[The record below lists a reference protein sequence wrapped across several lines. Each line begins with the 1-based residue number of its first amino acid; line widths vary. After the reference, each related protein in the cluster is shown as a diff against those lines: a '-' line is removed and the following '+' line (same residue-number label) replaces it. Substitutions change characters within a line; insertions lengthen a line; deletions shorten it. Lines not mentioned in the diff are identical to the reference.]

1 MACFKVG
8 GRRGIVVALWGALW
22 GALAAAV
29 VGLTGAAAELP
40 AAPSAA
46 DAEFF
51 ESRVRPLL
59 LEHCSA
65 CHSRA
70 AGEPEGNL
78 SFDTRS
84 ETLGHEGLATPG
96 KPEVS
101 LLVEVVRYDG
111 KLQMPPDGRL
121 PLEAIATLEEW
132 VRRGLPWPVE
142 GVVTAGP
149 GDFDIATRKADHWCW
164 QPPQSVPVPPVGAV
178 GWCRSDIDRFV
189 LARLEAAGLAPA
201 PEASRAQLVRRAAEL
216 LTGLPADPAD
226 VDRVVADPDPLAF
239 EKFVDDLLA
248 SPHFGER
255 FARHWLDVVR
265 YGETRGHEFDFPIPN
280 AWRYRDWVID
290 SLNADLPY
298 DQFVREQ
305 IAGDLLDSPRLNAAG
320 ADLSVLGTGFWYL
333 GEEIHSPV
341 DIAQDAAD
349 RTDNRVDTFG
359 KAFLGMALGCARCH
373 DHKFDAISK
382 EDYYAIAGTLASS
395 SYRQV
400 PFESMAANREVARR
414 LDTHDAEAR
423 LRLGR
428 AAADTLAGG
437 EGPAVD
443 DLARLAARV
452 TATLPPREALLALKS
467 GGAGPE
473 GEIVIADYS
482 RAEEATAL
490 IGDGFAWG
498 VRPRPAGEA
507 VIVAG
512 AEGTPARLRIE
523 PTTSAHFD
531 SLWAGLASSGER
543 EAGALGGADRAGRV
557 LRTPKM
563 RIEGGTVWHRVRGH
577 LQIFTC
583 VDSHILLIGPLYG
596 STLQTV
602 DTQGEWKWVR
612 QDLGS
617 DLNWQRGHLVHVE
630 YVPIAGA
637 ADVAEVVASP
647 TEPKRADPF
656 LTELARRLP
665 AEGADDAAIAAAVG
679 ELVTEALVAARDG
692 TLSTGPRAA
701 EFAGLLERLLSD
713 PAIDWNGARV
723 TSLMA
728 QARELDAARAT
739 ITATA
744 KLASAIAPAILDGN
758 GVDHPVLAK
767 GSAAR
772 PAAIVPRRFLEAV
785 DGGHQPVWPAS
796 SSGRR
801 ELAGR
806 VLDPSNPLTARVAVN
821 RFWHHLFGRGLVPT
835 PDNFGKLGEP
845 FADAGARALLDTLAV
860 RFREE
865 GWSMKR
871 LVKEI
876 VTSSTWRM
884 QSVAVPRGV
893 ERDPTNRLLHHF
905 PLRRLEGEA
914 VRDKILAVSGRLD
927 PKVGGPPVEV
937 ALSDFHEG
945 RGKPGSGP
953 LDGDGRRSIYTRIRR
968 NFLPAIPLAF
978 DMPVPFQAMGRRNIT
993 NVPAQAL
1000 TLMNDPFVVEQ
1011 SGRWAARILAA
1022 SATGVDD
1029 SIVRMYR
1036 EAFARVPSPD
1046 EVAAARGFLVAQTA
1060 LHGGDFAADQRLSAA
1075 WADLAHA
1082 LVNAKEF
1089 IFIP

>member
-1 MACFKVG
+1 MACFMVR
-8 GRRGIVVALWGALW
+8 GRRGI
-22 GALAAAV
+22 ALAVLMASAA
-29 VGLTGAAAELP
+29 GLATAAAAELP
-40 AAPSAA
+40 GAPSAE

-70 AGEPEGNL
+70 AGEPEGDL
-78 SFDTRS
+78 SFDTRA

-96 KPEVS
+96 KPDSS
-101 LLVEVVRYDG
+101 LLVEVVRYDS

-121 PLEAIATLEEW
+121 PAEAIATLEEW

-142 GVVTAGP
+142 GAVTAGP
-149 GDFDIATRKADHWCW
+149 GGFDIAARKADHWCW
-164 QPPQSVPVPPVGAV
+164 QPPRAAAAPPVEAV
-178 GWCRSDIDRFV
+178 SWCRNDIDRFV
-189 LARLEAAGLAPA
+189 LARLEAAGLTPVA
-201 PEASRAQLVRRAAEL
+201 EASRAQLVRRAAEL
-216 LTGLPADPAD
+216 LTGLPADPAELE
-226 VDRVVADPDPLAF
+226 RVVADPDPLAY
-239 EKFVDDLLA
+239 EKYVDGLLA

-290 SLNADLPY
+290 SLNTDLPY

-305 IAGDLLDSPRLNAAG
+305 IAGDLLDTPRLNAVG

-382 EDYYAIAGTLASS
+382 EDYYAIAGTLGSS

-400 PFESMAANREVARR
+400 PFESIGVNRDVARR
-414 LDTHDAEAR
+414 LDGHDSEAR
-423 LRLGR
+423 RRLGR
-428 AAADTLAGG
+428 AAADTLASG
-437 EGPAVD
+437 ESPTTA
-443 DLARLAARV
+443 DLARLTARV
-452 TATLPPREALLALKS
+452 TATLPPRDALLALKR
-467 GGAGPE
+467 GGERAE
-473 GEIVIADYS
+473 GEIVIADYA
-482 RAEEATAL
+482 RPEGATAL
-490 IGDGFAWG
+490 LGDGFAWG
-498 VRPRPAGEA
+498 LRPRPAGDA
-507 VIVAG
+507 IVTAA
-512 AEGTPARLRIE
+512 AEGAPVRVRVE

-531 SLWAGLASSGER
+531 SLWAGLTSNGER

-583 VDSHILLIGPLYG
+583 VDSHILLLGPLYG

-602 DTQGEWKWVR
+602 DTQGEWKWIR

-617 DLNWQRGHLVHVE
+617 DLDWQRGHLVHVE
-630 YVPIAGA
+630 YVPVAGA

-656 LTELARRLP
+656 LAAVARRLP
-665 AEGADDAAIAAAVG
+665 ADAADDAAISAAVG
-679 ELVTEALVAARDG
+679 GLVTEALAAARDG

-701 EFAGLLERLLSD
+701 EYAAVLERLLAD
-713 PAIDWNGARV
+713 PAIDWNGTPATALV
-723 TSLMA
+723 A
-728 QARELDAARAT
+728 QARELEAARAT
-739 ITATA
+739 ITASA
-744 KLASAIAPAILDGN
+744 KLASGTAPAILDGN
-758 GVDHPVLAK
+758 GVDHPVLVK

-772 PAAIVPRRFLEAV
+772 PASIVPRRFLEAV
-785 DGGHQPVWPAS
+785 DGGGQPVWPAA

-801 ELAGR
+801 ELADR
-806 VLDPSNPLTARVAVN
+806 VLDPANPLAARVAVN
-821 RFWHHLFGRGLVPT
+821 RFWHHLFGRGLIPT

-845 FADAGARALLDTLAV
+845 YADAGALALLDTLAV
-860 RFREE
+860 RFRQE

-871 LVKEI
+871 LVREI

-884 QSVAVPRGV
+884 QSVADPRAV
-893 ERDPTNRLLHHF
+893 ERDPTNLLLHHF

-968 NFLPAIPLAF
+968 NFLPAIPVAF
-978 DMPVPFQAMGRRNIT
+978 DMPVPFQAMGRRNVT

-1011 SGRWAARILAA
+1011 SARWAGRIVAEA
-1022 SATGVDD
+1022 SISADEG
-1029 SIVRMYR
+1029 IARMYR
-1036 EAFARVPSPD
+1036 EAFARPPSPD
-1046 EVAAARGFLVAQTA
+1046 ELAGARGFLVAQTA
-1060 LHGGDFAADQRLSAA
+1060 LHGGDFATDPRQAAA

-1082 LVNAKEF
+1082 LINAKEF
-1089 IFIP
+1089 IFVP

>member
-1 MACFKVG
+1 MACFMVR
-8 GRRGIVVALWGALW
+8 GRLGFAVAILVVT
-22 GALAAAV
+22 AAV
-29 VGLTGAAAELP
+29 VATAGAAELP
-40 AAPSAA
+40 GAPSAE

-305 IAGDLLDSPRLNAAG
+305 IAGDLLESPRLNAAG

-884 QSVAVPRGV
+884 QSVAVPRAV

>member
-1 MACFKVG
+1 MACFMVR
-8 GRRGIVVALWGALW
+8 GRLGVAVAILVVT
-22 GALAAAV
+22 AAV
-29 VGLTGAAAELP
+29 VATAGAAELP
-40 AAPSAA
+40 GAPSAE

-70 AGEPEGNL
+70 AGEPEGDL
-78 SFDTRS
+78 SFDTRA

-101 LLVEVVRYDG
+101 LLVEVVRYVG

-121 PLEAIATLEEW
+121 PPEAIATLEEW

-142 GVVTAGP
+142 GPVAAAAG
-149 GDFDIATRKADHWCW
+149 GFDIAARKADHWCW
-164 QPPQSVPVPPVGAV
+164 QPPQPVAVPPVEAV
-178 GWCRSDIDRFV
+178 GWCRNDIDRFV
-189 LARLEAAGLAPA
+189 LARLEAAGLTPVA
-201 PEASRAQLVRRAAEL
+201 EASRGQLVRRAAEL
-216 LTGLPADPAD
+216 LTGLPADPTE
-226 VDRVVADPDPLAF
+226 VDRVVADPDPLAY
-239 EKFVDDLLA
+239 EKYVDRLLA

-305 IAGDLLDSPRLNAAG
+305 IAGDLLDTPRLNAAG
-320 ADLSVLGTGFWYL
+320 ADQSVLGTGFWYL

-382 EDYYAIAGTLASS
+382 EDYYAISGMLASS

-400 PFESMAANREVARR
+400 PFESLPTNREVARR
-414 LDTHDAEAR
+414 LDAHDAEAR
-423 LRLGR
+423 LRLDR
-428 AAADTLAGG
+428 AVADTLAGG
-437 EGPAVD
+437 DGAAAD
-443 DLARLAARV
+443 DRARLAARV
-452 TATLPPREALLALKS
+452 IATLPPRDAILAIKS
-467 GGAGPE
+467 EGGGAD

-482 RAEEATAL
+482 RPQGATAL

-498 VRPRPAGEA
+498 LRPRPAGEA

-523 PTTSAHFD
+523 PTNSAHFD
-531 SLWAGLASSGER
+531 GLWAGLVSSGER
-543 EAGALGGADRAGRV
+543 EAGSLGGADRAGRV
-557 LRTPKM
+557 LRTPKV
-563 RIEGGTVWHRVRGH
+563 RIDGGTVWHRVRGH

-583 VDSHILLIGPLYG
+583 IDSHILLVGPLYG

-602 DTQGEWKWVR
+602 DTQGEWKWIR

-617 DLNWQRGHLVHVE
+617 DLNWQRGHLIHVE
-630 YVPIAGA
+630 YVPVAGA

-647 TEPKRADPF
+647 TEPKRVDPF
-656 LTELARRLP
+656 LAAVAGRLP

-679 ELVTEALVAARDG
+679 ELVTEALVAAREG

-701 EFAGLLERLLSD
+701 EFAGVLERLLSD
-713 PAIDWNGARV
+713 PAIDWNGARATALV
-723 TSLMA
+723 A
-728 QARELDAARAT
+728 QARELDAARAP
-739 ITATA
+739 ITAGA
-744 KLASAIAPAILDGN
+744 RLASGTAPAILDGN
-758 GVDHPVLAK
+758 GVDHPVLVK

-772 PAAIVPRRFLEAV
+772 PAAVVPRRFLEAV
-785 DGGHQPVWPAS
+785 DGGGQPVWPAA

-801 ELAGR
+801 ELADR
-806 VLDPSNPLTARVAVN
+806 VLDPANPLTARVAVN
-821 RFWHHLFGRGLVPT
+821 RFWHHLFGRGLIPT

-845 FADAGARALLDTLAV
+845 LADAGAGALLDTLAV

-871 LVKEI
+871 LVREI

-884 QSVAVPRGV
+884 QSVADPRAV
-893 ERDPTNRLLHHF
+893 ELDPRNLLLHHF
-905 PLRRLEGEA
+905 PLRRLEGES

-978 DMPVPFQAMGRRNIT
+978 DMPVPFQAMGRRNVT

-1011 SGRWAARILAA
+1011 SARWAARILADP
-1022 SATGVDD
+1022 ATSVDE
-1029 SIVRMYR
+1029 SIGTMYR
-1036 EAFARVPSPD
+1036 EAFARLPSPD
-1046 EVAAARGFLVAQTA
+1046 ELAAARGFLSAQSA
-1060 LHGGDFAADQRLSAA
+1060 IHGGDFATDPRQPAV

-1082 LVNAKEF
+1082 LINAKEF
-1089 IFIP
+1089 IFVP